1 MNVRFEDMFG
11 VDKMSSDNRICVGS
25 RYECS
30 NIHSLINIIEN
41 LNEPGNEQLRL
52 WLQSFQ

>member
-11 VDKMSSDNRICVGS
+11 VDKMSSDNGICVGS

-30 NIHSLINIIEN
+30 NIHSPINIIEN
-41 LNEPGNEQLRL
+41 LNEQGLDN
-52 WLQSFQ
+52 

>member
-1 MNVRFEDMFG
+1 MRFEDMFG
-11 VDKMSSDNRICVGS
+11 VDKMSSDNGICVGS

-41 LNEPGNEQLRL
+41 WTNTGIWQLGL